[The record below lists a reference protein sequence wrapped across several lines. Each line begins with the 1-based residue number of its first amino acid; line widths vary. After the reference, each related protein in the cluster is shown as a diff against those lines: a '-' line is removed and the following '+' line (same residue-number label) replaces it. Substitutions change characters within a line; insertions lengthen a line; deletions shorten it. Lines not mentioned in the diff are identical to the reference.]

1 MRHGYVG
8 LVPRPPAAVNVAGP
22 SSLTAADASFPRP
35 PDSVKGGRPTTAADP
50 MPAGTA
56 ARVIPASLRSVASG
70 ETTRPADPAAP
81 RRLTDVRPVGGP
93 LEHYVLGR
101 PGGTVGR
108 PLLVPGLRS

>member
-1 MRHGYVG
+1 
-8 LVPRPPAAVNVAGP
+8 
-22 SSLTAADASFPRP
+22 
-35 PDSVKGGRPTTAADP
+35 
-50 MPAGTA
+50 MPAGTT

-81 RRLTDVRPVGGP
+81 RRLTDVRPLVRP

-108 PLLVPGLRS
+108 THLLAPVPDHSPGPTCQGARYDQHHDPTTQGHRHP